1 MFTMLAEVSF
11 RRGFICVAD
20 IRVVASRIYYANA
33 KRRKRLRKKP
43 CRKEN
48 SAGRVRDVLFDWS
61 NRRTTTTSP
70 GDGRKGAWERG
81 SNISSTTI
89 FTIVPFYVGT
99 YNKKFGIQLG
109 NEVWRNSCVERV
121 LLCITIVTCLYL
133 TRGRVGALFHFW
145 PFCALDIRW

>member
-20 IRVVASRIYYANA
+20 IRVVASRTYYANA

-70 GDGRKGAWERG
+70 GDGRKGTWERG

-109 NEVWRNSCVERV
+109 NEVWRNSCVERAFYYV
-121 LLCITIVTCLYL
+121 SLLLPVYI
-133 TRGRVGALFHFW
+133 
-145 PFCALDIRW
+145 

>member
-1 MFTMLAEVSF
+1 MFTLLAEVSF
-11 RRGFICVAD
+11 RHGFICVAD
-20 IRVVASRIYYANA
+20 IRVVASRTYYANA

-89 FTIVPFYVGT
+89 FTIVPFYVGSIIR
-99 YNKKFGIQLG
+99 NLEFNSKMKFGGTL
-109 NEVWRNSCVERV
+109 V
-121 LLCITIVTCLYL
+121 LKEFYHVSLLLPVYI
-133 TRGRVGALFHFW
+133 
-145 PFCALDIRW
+145 

>member
-1 MFTMLAEVSF
+1 MFTLLAEVSF
-11 RRGFICVAD
+11 RHGFICVAD
-20 IRVVASRIYYANA
+20 IRVVASRTYYANA

-43 CRKEN
+43 C
-48 SAGRVRDVLFDWS
+48 RDVLFDWS

-133 TRGRVGALFHFW
+133 TQGRVGALFHF
-145 PFCALDIRW
+145 